1 MPEVNVEI
9 NGRKYRMACEEG
21 QQKHLIGLAK
31 RFDAHVEGLKGAVGE
46 IGDTRLTVMAGI
58 AVLDELAEAE
68 KRIKALE
75 GEVSLLTQAGQEVA
89 LEYAADLARQSPQ
102 AIRMLKF
109 AFNLADDGLAGQ
121 QVFAGEATRLAYM
134 TDEAV
139 EGKEAFLEKRD
150 PDWSQFPYY
159 F

>member
-1 MPEVNVEI
+1 VPEVNVEI

-75 GEVSLLTQAGQEVA
+75 GEVSMLTQAGQEVA
-89 LEYAADLARQSPQ
+89 LEYDALEQRFAAKL
-102 AIRMLKF
+102 
-109 AFNLADDGLAGQ
+109 
-121 QVFAGEATRLAYM
+121 GEAAQAL
-134 TDEAV
+134 ESVAV
-139 EGKEAFLEKRD
+139 TLDDTAMVGAR
-150 PDWSQFPYY
+150 
-159 F
+159 